1 MEAAV
6 LIQAV
11 AAGESALGQTEGA
24 GVPEVQAVQAL
35 AARDVGMA
43 AQDDRAR
50 GKTRQRRGLR
60 QTVAV
65 AGEDAQGVGLYPGVF
80 RNGEGREHDVHFGV
94 AVAAYGR
101 DRAGQMVQ
109 AVQFFQHGAGVIAA
123 GQGVARTV
131 VDQVAQ
137 QHQHVGRQALGRIT
151 EEAQAVQ
158 RAVQVGSDEQTH
170 GRP

>member
-6 LIQAV
+6 LIQAI
-11 AAGESALGQTEGA
+11 AAGETALGQAEGA

-50 GKTRQRRGLR
+50 GKARQRRGLR
-60 QTVAV
+60 QTVTV
-65 AGEDAQGVGLYPGVF
+65 AGEDAQGIGFYPGVL
-80 RNGEGREHDVHFGV
+80 RDGEGREHDVHFGIT
-94 AVAAYGR
+94 VAAHGR

-109 AVQFFQHGAGVIAA
+109 TVQFFQHGAGVVTA
-123 GQGVARTV
+123 GQGVTRAV